1 MGKPILSPADFLASP
16 LLRSAPKIF
25 TKSPCT
31 LYQEPLKNI
40 VVTHLD
46 SPAPALTLP
55 ALASADYRW
64 ARDDYKAVDRVR
76 DIGQFVTQLM
86 MYLWMDQQSWSYRD
100 SSLPI
105 VDQKAARQRR
115 RAIWVRES
123 LLHLGPTFIK
133 IGQFFSTRADLFPLA
148 YVEEL
153 SKLQDQVPAFSY
165 EQVQT
170 IVRRELGKPI
180 EAAFAVFEPEP
191 IASASLGQV
200 HRAVLK
206 SGEEVA
212 VKVQRPGLHRLFGI
226 DLGILR
232 TIAEFVQHHTP
243 LGQDGRDWV
252 GIYEEC
258 RRTLWEETD
267 YISEG
272 RNADTFRRNFRDLP
286 SIVVP
291 RIHWRYTSS
300 ALLTMEY
307 VPGTKVS
314 EVAVLEAAGLDRK
327 AIAQLGV
334 EAYLRQVLHHGF
346 FHADPHPGNI
356 AVDSQGRLIFYDFG
370 MMGQIHPS
378 TKSRLMLTF
387 AGIMQKDAN
396 LVVKA
401 MVELGA
407 LTSSSDL
414 GPVRRSVQYM
424 LDTYFEQ
431 ALSTHESISM
441 ADISEDLYEL
451 SYDQPFR
458 FPATFTF
465 VLRALSTL
473 EAMGKSLDPDFSFME
488 VTQPFAAEILG
499 QENMSEPEMILN
511 QLSRQAT
518 QFTNTSLGLPQR
530 IHASL
535 DKLEAG
541 DFRLRVNSVEG
552 NRELRKLNTL
562 AQGILYTL
570 LFGALFLGG
579 TNFLIAGWERTGHLF
594 LGLSSFPVL
603 LLLQLMLF
611 KVDRFKTP

>member
-1 MGKPILSPADFLASP
+1 M
-16 LLRSAPKIF
+16 
-25 TKSPCT
+25 
-31 LYQEPLKNI
+31 
-40 VVTHLD
+40 VTHFN
-46 SPAPALTLP
+46 SPAPALALP
-55 ALASADYRW
+55 APAPADYRW
-64 ARDDYKAVDRVR
+64 ARDDYKAVGRVR
-76 DIGQFVTQLM
+76 DIGQFASQLM
-86 MYLWMDQQSWSYRD
+86 MYLWMDRQPWSYRG
-100 SSLPI
+100 SSLPLA
-105 VDQKAARQRR
+105 DQKAARQRQ

-133 IGQFFSTRADLFPLA
+133 IGQFFSTRADLFPAA

-165 EQVQT
+165 GQVQT

-180 EAAFAVFEPEP
+180 EATFERFDPEP

-212 VKVQRPGLHRLFGI
+212 VKVQRPGLHRLFEI

-232 TIAEFVQHHTP
+232 SIAEFVQHHTP
-243 LGQDGRDWV
+243 WGQDGRDWV

-286 SIVVP
+286 GIVVP

-307 VPGTKVS
+307 VPGIKVS
-314 EVAVLEAAGLDRK
+314 EVAAIEAAGLNRK

-356 AVDSQGRLIFYDFG
+356 AVDAQGRLIFYDFG

-473 EAMGKSLDPDFSFME
+473 EAMGKSLDPDFSFMD

-518 QFTNTSLGLPQR
+518 QFTNTSLSLPQR

-541 DFRLRVNSVEG
+541 DFRLRVNSTEG

-562 AQGILYTL
+562 TQGLLYAL
-570 LFGALFLGG
+570 IFGVFFLGG
-579 TNFLIAGWERTGHLF
+579 VDFLIAGWERAGNF
-594 LGLSSFPVL
+594 CLGLSSIPAL
-603 LLLQLMLF
+603 LLLQLLLF